1 MSDMTYSTTFRELF
15 QLLILKSLLLFMINF
30 STLGFG
36 YNSAD
41 CTMGPKFLFK
51 NFDKKLS
58 QEKNMAN
65 KKIKSFA
72 STYCIF
78 GTN

>member
-41 CTMGPKFLFK
+41 CTLGPKFLLKKVLIK
-51 NFDKKLS
+51 NLVRKKPW
-58 QEKNMAN
+58 QIRK
-65 KKIKSFA
+65 
-72 STYCIF
+72 
-78 GTN
+78 